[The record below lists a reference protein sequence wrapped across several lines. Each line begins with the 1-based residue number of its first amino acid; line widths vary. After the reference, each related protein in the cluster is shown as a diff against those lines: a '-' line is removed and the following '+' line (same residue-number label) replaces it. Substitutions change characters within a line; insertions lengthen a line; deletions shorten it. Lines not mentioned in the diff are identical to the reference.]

1 MAKPARELPS
11 LYRPLPVR
19 SGAQSKQ
26 HRFAGVIVGA
36 RQLARHLDLT
46 HSRIAQLVD
55 EHVLERLPNGK
66 FNLDD
71 SRVRYIRWL
80 RDPER
85 RTAKSKVD
93 SDFVS
98 AKTELIAIRVREKQ
112 RTLME
117 TSEAMEMMEQ
127 LIGTV
132 LTAMGGMAPRVA
144 RLVEGNSSLVV
155 RREVD
160 RIVFDT
166 RVDMANR
173 FSEFAKWAAET
184 QPKPTTDNAEDDAA

>member
-1 MAKPARELPS
+1 MA
-11 LYRPLPVR
+11 
-19 SGAQSKQ
+19 
-26 HRFAGVIVGA
+26 
-36 RQLARHLDLT
+36 
-46 HSRIAQLVD
+46 
-55 EHVLERLPNGK
+55 N

-93 SDFVS
+93 SDFVR
-98 AKTELIAIRVREKQ
+98 AKTELIAISVREKQ